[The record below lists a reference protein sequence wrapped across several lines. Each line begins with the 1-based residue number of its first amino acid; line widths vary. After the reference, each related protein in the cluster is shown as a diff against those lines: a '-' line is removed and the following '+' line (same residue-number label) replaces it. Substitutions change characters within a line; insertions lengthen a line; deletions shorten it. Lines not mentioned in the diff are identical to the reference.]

1 VLPYRTGSGRLLL
14 LGARDEGTGTS
25 WELLSASLAGAW
37 TRWGRLTLGPVL
49 PAEVSEELRF
59 RPTLGADD
67 LQQVALFRAV
77 RDQSYRE
84 SQALRP

>member
-1 VLPYRTGSGRLLL
+1 VLSG
-14 LGARDEGTGTS
+14 A
-25 WELLSASLAGAW
+25 
-37 TRWGRLTLGPVL
+37 
-49 PAEVSEELRF
+49 VSEELRF

-77 RDQSYRE
+77 RDLSYRE